1 MPSST
6 VLALAALLLCATAS
20 FGQADSTAADTTTRV
35 REVCFT
41 VPEAQVVLDSL
52 NMLPVW
58 VRLNRIA
65 VANAAN
71 ERNIREKAD
80 ARAGAEAAKAL
91 KEASRA
97 DRAEADYKRASDK
110 LFVAETKLSGRF
122 WLGFGVGV
130 GLTGVGLGAAAML
143 IK

>member
-1 MPSST
+1 M
-6 VLALAALLLCATAS
+6 
-20 FGQADSTAADTTTRV
+20 